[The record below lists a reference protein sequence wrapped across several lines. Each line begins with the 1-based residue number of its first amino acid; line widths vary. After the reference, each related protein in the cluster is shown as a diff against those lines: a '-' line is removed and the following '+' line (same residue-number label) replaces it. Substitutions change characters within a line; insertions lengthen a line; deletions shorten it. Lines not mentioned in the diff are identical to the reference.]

1 MNNPKV
7 SVIIPVYN
15 TEAYVEQTLRSIMGQ
30 TLRDIELIVVNDGST
45 DGSLSVLERIA
56 TGDDRIRLYTQPNKG
71 LSQTRNAG
79 IARARGEFIY
89 FMDSDDL
96 LEPDALER
104 CYERC
109 QSDRLDFVFFDAES
123 FGTTAS
129 DAAWFDYRRAKYF
142 GTEVCDGT
150 ALLRRMLALHCYRA
164 SACLSFI
171 RTAYLR
177 GLGLRFYPGIL
188 HEDELFTPQLYLGA
202 SRAGGIERSFFK
214 RRIHGD
220 SIMGRGFSRRN
231 LEGYTTVL
239 RELNRFAA
247 PRDAG
252 QRQLI
257 RTLTR
262 QILRPVMRN
271 AWALPAGARWK
282 LAWDALR
289 HYPGSIDGRALATLL
304 FKKPLKKRK
313 REMSVRRELA
323 SGVFYTSIAKYAGIV
338 VTLVV
343 TGILSRLFTPEQF
356 GVVNIATVV
365 IAFFA
370 IFSDLG
376 IGPAVIQHKDLDR
389 HDLGGIFSLSV
400 WSGAVMALL
409 FFAAAGTIAS
419 LYGDSQVLRNVLRI
433 LALNLFFA
441 AANIVPNA
449 LILKEK
455 RFRFAAMRSLTVQIA
470 GGTAA
475 IAAAYAGAGIYA
487 LTINPVFSSLMLLAI
502 NYRQNPL
509 PLRLRPGRK
518 ALGKVFSFS
527 AYQFSFQLINYF
539 SRNLD
544 KLLMGRYMSLSQ
556 LGYYDKSY
564 RLMMLPLQNIAYVIS
579 PVMHPIFSE
588 MQHDLK
594 QLGASYLKVVR
605 LLAFIGLPLSAV
617 LFFTAQEL
625 VLIIFGDQW
634 EPSVPVFR
642 ILALSVG
649 IQIVMSTSGSI
660 FQAANATR
668 MLFLCGV
675 FSAALNVAAICTG
688 IFAFG
693 TTEAVAWCIC
703 ASFAVNFVQCYH
715 ALFCLT
721 LRTGWR
727 PFWQNFLSPLL
738 LTALVGL
745 PLAAAGWLLPPMPL
759 VASLTLKGT
768 AALGVWLLYV
778 HLSGEYDLKGL
789 AYRLLARKNR

>member
-1 MNNPKV
+1 
-7 SVIIPVYN
+7 
-15 TEAYVEQTLRSIMGQ
+15 
-30 TLRDIELIVVNDGST
+30 
-45 DGSLSVLERIA
+45 
-56 TGDDRIRLYTQPNKG
+56 
-71 LSQTRNAG
+71 
-79 IARARGEFIY
+79 
-89 FMDSDDL
+89 
-96 LEPDALER
+96 
-104 CYERC
+104 
-109 QSDRLDFVFFDAES
+109 
-123 FGTTAS
+123 
-129 DAAWFDYRRAKYF
+129 
-142 GTEVCDGT
+142 
-150 ALLRRMLALHCYRA
+150 
-164 SACLSFI
+164 
-171 RTAYLR
+171 
-177 GLGLRFYPGIL
+177 
-188 HEDELFTPQLYLGA
+188 
-202 SRAGGIERSFFK
+202 
-214 RRIHGD
+214 
-220 SIMGRGFSRRN
+220 
-231 LEGYTTVL
+231 
-239 RELNRFAA
+239 
-247 PRDAG
+247 
-252 QRQLI
+252 
-257 RTLTR
+257 
-262 QILRPVMRN
+262 
-271 AWALPAGARWK
+271 
-282 LAWDALR
+282 
-289 HYPGSIDGRALATLL
+289 
-304 FKKPLKKRK
+304 
-313 REMSVRRELA
+313 MSVRRELA

-502 NYRQNPL
+502 NYRQN
-509 PLRLRPGRK
+509 
-518 ALGKVFSFS
+518 
-527 AYQFSFQLINYF
+527 
-539 SRNLD
+539 
-544 KLLMGRYMSLSQ
+544 
-556 LGYYDKSY
+556 
-564 RLMMLPLQNIAYVIS
+564 PLQNIAYVIS

>member
-150 ALLRRMLALHCYRA
+150 DLLRRMLALHCYRA

-188 HEDELFTPQLYLGA
+188 HEDELFTPQLYLGVA
-202 SRAGGIERSFFK
+202 C
-214 RRIHGD
+214 RRNRTRVLQAAHT
-220 SIMGRGFSRRN
+220 RGFDHGTRVLAPQPRR
-231 LEGYTTVL
+231 LYHRTARTEPLCRDARRRPAATHTHAH
-239 RELNRFAA
+239 EADTA
-247 PRDAG
+247 PRDAQRLGAPGRDTLETGLGCPAPLPG
-252 QRQLI
+252 QHR
-257 RTLTR
+257 
-262 QILRPVMRN
+262 RPR
-271 AWALPAGARWK
+271 PG
-282 LAWDALR
+282 DA
-289 HYPGSIDGRALATLL
+289 AVQETA
-304 FKKPLKKRK
+304 KKRK

>member
-1 MNNPKV
+1 
-7 SVIIPVYN
+7 
-15 TEAYVEQTLRSIMGQ
+15 
-30 TLRDIELIVVNDGST
+30 
-45 DGSLSVLERIA
+45 
-56 TGDDRIRLYTQPNKG
+56 
-71 LSQTRNAG
+71 
-79 IARARGEFIY
+79 
-89 FMDSDDL
+89 
-96 LEPDALER
+96 
-104 CYERC
+104 
-109 QSDRLDFVFFDAES
+109 
-123 FGTTAS
+123 
-129 DAAWFDYRRAKYF
+129 
-142 GTEVCDGT
+142 
-150 ALLRRMLALHCYRA
+150 
-164 SACLSFI
+164 
-171 RTAYLR
+171 
-177 GLGLRFYPGIL
+177 
-188 HEDELFTPQLYLGA
+188 
-202 SRAGGIERSFFK
+202 
-214 RRIHGD
+214 
-220 SIMGRGFSRRN
+220 
-231 LEGYTTVL
+231 
-239 RELNRFAA
+239 
-247 PRDAG
+247 
-252 QRQLI
+252 
-257 RTLTR
+257 
-262 QILRPVMRN
+262 
-271 AWALPAGARWK
+271 
-282 LAWDALR
+282 
-289 HYPGSIDGRALATLL
+289 
-304 FKKPLKKRK
+304 
-313 REMSVRRELA
+313 MSVRRELA

-389 HDLGGIFSLSV
+389 HDLGEIFSLSV

-768 AALGVWLLYV
+768 AALGVKVVRLLAFIGLPLSAVLFFTAQELVLIIFGDQWEPSVPVFRILALSVGIQIVMSTSGSIFQAANATRMLFLCGVFSAALNVAAICTGIFAFGTTEAVAWCICASFAVNFVQCYHALFCLTLRTGWRPFWQNFLSPLLLTALVGLPLAAAGWLLPPMPLVASLTLKGTAALGVWLLYV

>member
-1 MNNPKV
+1 
-7 SVIIPVYN
+7 
-15 TEAYVEQTLRSIMGQ
+15 
-30 TLRDIELIVVNDGST
+30 
-45 DGSLSVLERIA
+45 
-56 TGDDRIRLYTQPNKG
+56 
-71 LSQTRNAG
+71 
-79 IARARGEFIY
+79 
-89 FMDSDDL
+89 
-96 LEPDALER
+96 
-104 CYERC
+104 
-109 QSDRLDFVFFDAES
+109 
-123 FGTTAS
+123 
-129 DAAWFDYRRAKYF
+129 
-142 GTEVCDGT
+142 
-150 ALLRRMLALHCYRA
+150 
-164 SACLSFI
+164 
-171 RTAYLR
+171 
-177 GLGLRFYPGIL
+177 
-188 HEDELFTPQLYLGA
+188 
-202 SRAGGIERSFFK
+202 
-214 RRIHGD
+214 
-220 SIMGRGFSRRN
+220 
-231 LEGYTTVL
+231 
-239 RELNRFAA
+239 
-247 PRDAG
+247 
-252 QRQLI
+252 
-257 RTLTR
+257 
-262 QILRPVMRN
+262 
-271 AWALPAGARWK
+271 
-282 LAWDALR
+282 
-289 HYPGSIDGRALATLL
+289 
-304 FKKPLKKRK
+304 
-313 REMSVRRELA
+313 
-323 SGVFYTSIAKYAGIV
+323 
-338 VTLVV
+338 
-343 TGILSRLFTPEQF
+343 
-356 GVVNIATVV
+356 
-365 IAFFA
+365 
-370 IFSDLG
+370 
-376 IGPAVIQHKDLDR
+376 
-389 HDLGGIFSLSV
+389 
-400 WSGAVMALL
+400 
-409 FFAAAGTIAS
+409 
-419 LYGDSQVLRNVLRI
+419 
-433 LALNLFFA
+433 
-441 AANIVPNA
+441 
-449 LILKEK
+449 
-455 RFRFAAMRSLTVQIA
+455 MRSLTVQIA

-487 LTINPVFSSLMLLAI
+487 LTINPVFSSLMFLAI

>member
-1 MNNPKV
+1 
-7 SVIIPVYN
+7 
-15 TEAYVEQTLRSIMGQ
+15 
-30 TLRDIELIVVNDGST
+30 
-45 DGSLSVLERIA
+45 
-56 TGDDRIRLYTQPNKG
+56 
-71 LSQTRNAG
+71 
-79 IARARGEFIY
+79 
-89 FMDSDDL
+89 
-96 LEPDALER
+96 
-104 CYERC
+104 
-109 QSDRLDFVFFDAES
+109 
-123 FGTTAS
+123 
-129 DAAWFDYRRAKYF
+129 
-142 GTEVCDGT
+142 
-150 ALLRRMLALHCYRA
+150 
-164 SACLSFI
+164 
-171 RTAYLR
+171 
-177 GLGLRFYPGIL
+177 
-188 HEDELFTPQLYLGA
+188 
-202 SRAGGIERSFFK
+202 
-214 RRIHGD
+214 
-220 SIMGRGFSRRN
+220 
-231 LEGYTTVL
+231 
-239 RELNRFAA
+239 
-247 PRDAG
+247 
-252 QRQLI
+252 
-257 RTLTR
+257 
-262 QILRPVMRN
+262 
-271 AWALPAGARWK
+271 
-282 LAWDALR
+282 
-289 HYPGSIDGRALATLL
+289 
-304 FKKPLKKRK
+304 
-313 REMSVRRELA
+313 MSVRRELA

-376 IGPAVIQHKDLDR
+376 IGPAVIQHKNLDR

-527 AYQFSFQLINYF
+527 AYQFSFNLINYF
-539 SRNLD
+539 TRNLD
-544 KLLMGRYMSLSQ
+544 KLLIGKYMGMSP
-556 LGYYDKSY
+556 LGFYEKSY

-649 IQIVMSTSGSI
+649 IQIVMPPRARSSRPPTPRGCSSSAAYSRRRSTSRRSAPASSHSARPKPWPGASAPRSPSTSCNVTTRCSASRCARGGARSGKISSRRCCSRHSSACPWQQPDGCSRRCRSWRRSPSRGRRHSAYGS
-660 FQAANATR
+660 F
-668 MLFLCGV
+668 M
-675 FSAALNVAAICTG
+675 CT
-688 IFAFG
+688 
-693 TTEAVAWCIC
+693 
-703 ASFAVNFVQCYH
+703 
-715 ALFCLT
+715 
-721 LRTGWR
+721 
-727 PFWQNFLSPLL
+727 
-738 LTALVGL
+738 
-745 PLAAAGWLLPPMPL
+745 
-759 VASLTLKGT
+759 
-768 AALGVWLLYV
+768 
-778 HLSGEYDLKGL
+778 
-789 AYRLLARKNR
+789 

>member
-1 MNNPKV
+1 MKRLLIPLFSIALWWSAAAQDKAQSDGGWWNENPSLVLPIRAVGVTGVKPMKEIGV
-7 SVIIPVYN
+7 QKTQLDTLVLHENIALSMADVLTFNSSIFIKQYGRATLSTVAFRGTGPSHTQVVWNGMRINSPMLGMTDFSMIPSYFVDDAQLLHGTSSVNVTGGGLGGAVMLATKPAGTQGFGLQYTQGIGSFWTTDEFLRLTYGNDRWQTSTRVVYSSSPNEYSYRNHDKKENIYDDEHNIIGSYYPREKHDDGAFRDFHLLQEAYYN
-15 TEAYVEQTLRSIMGQ
+15 TGNGDRFGLNAW
-30 TLRDIELIVVNDGST
+30 LI
-45 DGSLSVLERIA
+45 
-56 TGDDRIRLYTQPNKG
+56 
-71 LSQTRNAG
+71 
-79 IARARGEFIY
+79 
-89 FMDSDDL
+89 
-96 LEPDALER
+96 
-104 CYERC
+104 
-109 QSDRLDFVFFDAES
+109 
-123 FGTTAS
+123 AS
-129 DAAWFDYRRAKYF
+129 K
-142 GTEVCDGT
+142 
-150 ALLRRMLALHCYRA
+150 
-164 SACLSFI
+164 
-171 RTAYLR
+171 R
-177 GLGLRFYPGIL
+177 GLGR
-188 HEDELFTPQLYLGA
+188 
-202 SRAGGIERSFFK
+202 
-214 RRIHGD
+214 
-220 SIMGRGFSRRN
+220 M
-231 LEGYTTVL
+231 TT
-239 RELNRFAA
+239 
-247 PRDAG
+247 D
-252 QRQLI
+252 
-257 RTLTR
+257 
-262 QILRPVMRN
+262 
-271 AWALPAGARWK
+271 
-282 LAWDALR
+282 
-289 HYPGSIDGRALATLL
+289 
-304 FKKPLKKRK
+304 
-313 REMSVRRELA
+313 
-323 SGVFYTSIAKYAGIV
+323 
-338 VTLVV
+338 
-343 TGILSRLFTPEQF
+343 
-356 GVVNIATVV
+356 
-365 IAFFA
+365 
-370 IFSDLG
+370 
-376 IGPAVIQHKDLDR
+376 
-389 HDLGGIFSLSV
+389 
-400 WSGAVMALL
+400 
-409 FFAAAGTIAS
+409 
-419 LYGDSQVLRNVLRI
+419 YGDPKKFINEQRERTLRNVLRI

>member
-1 MNNPKV
+1 
-7 SVIIPVYN
+7 
-15 TEAYVEQTLRSIMGQ
+15 
-30 TLRDIELIVVNDGST
+30 
-45 DGSLSVLERIA
+45 
-56 TGDDRIRLYTQPNKG
+56 
-71 LSQTRNAG
+71 
-79 IARARGEFIY
+79 
-89 FMDSDDL
+89 
-96 LEPDALER
+96 
-104 CYERC
+104 
-109 QSDRLDFVFFDAES
+109 
-123 FGTTAS
+123 
-129 DAAWFDYRRAKYF
+129 
-142 GTEVCDGT
+142 
-150 ALLRRMLALHCYRA
+150 
-164 SACLSFI
+164 
-171 RTAYLR
+171 
-177 GLGLRFYPGIL
+177 
-188 HEDELFTPQLYLGA
+188 
-202 SRAGGIERSFFK
+202 
-214 RRIHGD
+214 
-220 SIMGRGFSRRN
+220 
-231 LEGYTTVL
+231 
-239 RELNRFAA
+239 
-247 PRDAG
+247 
-252 QRQLI
+252 
-257 RTLTR
+257 
-262 QILRPVMRN
+262 
-271 AWALPAGARWK
+271 
-282 LAWDALR
+282 
-289 HYPGSIDGRALATLL
+289 
-304 FKKPLKKRK
+304 
-313 REMSVRRELA
+313 MSVRRELA

-376 IGPAVIQHKDLDR
+376 IGPAVIQHKNLDR

-409 FFAAAGTIAS
+409 FFAAAGSIAS

-668 MLFLCGV
+668 MLFFCGV
-675 FSAALNVAAICTG
+675 FSAVLNVAAICTG

-727 PFWQNFLSPLL
+727 RFWRNFLSPLL

-745 PLAAAGWLLPPMPL
+745 PLAAVGWLLPPMPL

>member
-1 MNNPKV
+1 
-7 SVIIPVYN
+7 
-15 TEAYVEQTLRSIMGQ
+15 
-30 TLRDIELIVVNDGST
+30 
-45 DGSLSVLERIA
+45 
-56 TGDDRIRLYTQPNKG
+56 
-71 LSQTRNAG
+71 
-79 IARARGEFIY
+79 
-89 FMDSDDL
+89 
-96 LEPDALER
+96 
-104 CYERC
+104 
-109 QSDRLDFVFFDAES
+109 
-123 FGTTAS
+123 
-129 DAAWFDYRRAKYF
+129 
-142 GTEVCDGT
+142 
-150 ALLRRMLALHCYRA
+150 
-164 SACLSFI
+164 
-171 RTAYLR
+171 
-177 GLGLRFYPGIL
+177 
-188 HEDELFTPQLYLGA
+188 
-202 SRAGGIERSFFK
+202 
-214 RRIHGD
+214 
-220 SIMGRGFSRRN
+220 
-231 LEGYTTVL
+231 
-239 RELNRFAA
+239 
-247 PRDAG
+247 
-252 QRQLI
+252 
-257 RTLTR
+257 
-262 QILRPVMRN
+262 
-271 AWALPAGARWK
+271 
-282 LAWDALR
+282 
-289 HYPGSIDGRALATLL
+289 
-304 FKKPLKKRK
+304 
-313 REMSVRRELA
+313 MSVRRELA

-376 IGPAVIQHKDLDR
+376 IGPAVIQHKNLDR

-475 IAAAYAGAGIYA
+475 IAAAYARAGIYA

-721 LRTGWR
+721 LRTGWHR
-727 PFWQNFLSPLL
+727 FWRNFLSPLL

-745 PLAAAGWLLPPMPL
+745 PLAAVGWLLPPMPL

-789 AYRLLARKNR
+789 AGRLLARKKR

>member
-1 MNNPKV
+1 
-7 SVIIPVYN
+7 
-15 TEAYVEQTLRSIMGQ
+15 
-30 TLRDIELIVVNDGST
+30 
-45 DGSLSVLERIA
+45 
-56 TGDDRIRLYTQPNKG
+56 
-71 LSQTRNAG
+71 
-79 IARARGEFIY
+79 
-89 FMDSDDL
+89 
-96 LEPDALER
+96 
-104 CYERC
+104 
-109 QSDRLDFVFFDAES
+109 
-123 FGTTAS
+123 
-129 DAAWFDYRRAKYF
+129 
-142 GTEVCDGT
+142 
-150 ALLRRMLALHCYRA
+150 
-164 SACLSFI
+164 
-171 RTAYLR
+171 
-177 GLGLRFYPGIL
+177 
-188 HEDELFTPQLYLGA
+188 
-202 SRAGGIERSFFK
+202 
-214 RRIHGD
+214 
-220 SIMGRGFSRRN
+220 
-231 LEGYTTVL
+231 
-239 RELNRFAA
+239 
-247 PRDAG
+247 
-252 QRQLI
+252 
-257 RTLTR
+257 
-262 QILRPVMRN
+262 
-271 AWALPAGARWK
+271 
-282 LAWDALR
+282 
-289 HYPGSIDGRALATLL
+289 
-304 FKKPLKKRK
+304 
-313 REMSVRRELA
+313 MSVRRELA

-376 IGPAVIQHKDLDR
+376 IGPAVIQHKNLDR

-617 LFFTAQEL
+617 LTTDAVYAAFYDDDAARGFLHSHSYTGNPLACRAAVATLELFEQLDPLAANRQLARKISAAFAGLNAHPRVSNARQQGMIWAWDIDTALPDFAQ
-625 VLIIFGDQW
+625 
-634 EPSVPVFR
+634 R
-642 ILALSVG
+642 YH
-649 IQIVMSTSGSI
+649 
-660 FQAANATR
+660 QAALDLGLLLRPIGRTLYCMPPYVLDDADIVH
-668 MLFLCGV
+668 LGQAAL
-675 FSAALNVAAICTG
+675 AALN
-688 IFAFG
+688 
-693 TTEAVAWCIC
+693 
-703 ASFAVNFVQCYH
+703 
-715 ALFCLT
+715 
-721 LRTGWR
+721 
-727 PFWQNFLSPLL
+727 
-738 LTALVGL
+738 TALQQEAE
-745 PLAAAGWLLPPMPL
+745 LAAKKAE
-759 VASLTLKGT
+759 A
-768 AALGVWLLYV
+768 
-778 HLSGEYDLKGL
+778 
-789 AYRLLARKNR
+789 